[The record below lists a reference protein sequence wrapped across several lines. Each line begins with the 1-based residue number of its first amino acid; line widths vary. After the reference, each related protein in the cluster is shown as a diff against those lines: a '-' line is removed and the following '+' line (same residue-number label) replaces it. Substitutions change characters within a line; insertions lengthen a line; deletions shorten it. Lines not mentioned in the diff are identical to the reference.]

1 MAGTRKGTYK
11 ITNWSKYNESLV
23 QRGSITF
30 WFCEETIEK
39 WRHDNANPGVGHP
52 FVYSDTAVEC
62 LLVLR
67 ELFQLPY
74 RQTEGLGKSLVELM
88 QIELD
93 IPDYTSLAKRAA
105 KLGVSLD
112 IAKHSG
118 RIDVVVDSTGLKVF
132 GEGEWKMRKHGKSKR
147 RTWRKL
153 HLAVNPDTHEIEAE
167 TLTENSCDD
176 ASQVDDLLD
185 QVTSKI
191 GGFYG
196 DGAYDKCK
204 IYETL
209 GETQHPSD
217 HSAAAEREDL
227 AARQFGRTSVV
238 AGRGDPRNPP
248 PRPPTMEGAS
258 RLSSPKPFGNGHV
271 SDEMLLWR
279 PSEKPRNP
287 KPTNRNATTKQNPQ
301 QVHPPRTPT
310 VRVEL
315 VNKALHCL
323 HWPALLCTRIPLA
336 ATLCWQSTQCKLVC
350 QTQACGQVNVLPQRT
365 DCSFRRDIIQC
376 IRWSG
381 EVKMAA

>member
-30 WFCEETIEK
+30 WFCEETITK
-39 WRHDNANPGVGHP
+39 WHHDNADHGVGHP

-74 RQTEGLGKSLVELM
+74 RQTEGLGNSLVELM
-88 QIELD
+88 NIELA

-112 IAKHSG
+112 IAKHRG

-153 HLAVNPDTHEIEAE
+153 HLAVNPATHEIEAE
-167 TLTENSCDD
+167 TLTENGCDD

-185 QVTSKI
+185 QARNKV

-196 DGAYDKCK
+196 DGAYDKRK
-204 IYETL
+204 TYKTL
-209 GETQHPSD
+209 EKRRIR
-217 HSAAAEREDL
+217 AII
-227 AARQFGRTSVV
+227 
-238 AGRGDPRNPP
+238 P
-248 PRPPTMEGAS
+248 PR
-258 RLSSPKPFGNGHV
+258 
-271 SDEMLLWR
+271 
-279 PSEKPRNP
+279 
-287 KPTNRNATTKQNPQ
+287 RNAKIWQHGNSGK
-301 QVHPPRTPT
+301 HPLSRDAAVREIRRRGRRQWKERIGYHRRSLSETAMYRMKCCFGDHLKNREISNQRTEA
-310 VRVEL
+310 RIRSKIL
-315 VNKALHCL
+315 NKFTHL
-323 HWPALLCTRIPLA
+323 
-336 ATLCWQSTQCKLVC
+336 
-350 QTQACGQVNVLPQRT
+350 GLPQ
-365 DCSFRRDIIQC
+365 FEWI
-376 IRWSG
+376 
-381 EVKMAA
+381 